1 MDLLDAVSLTK
12 DYGNGRG
19 LFNFSMQLNAGDI
32 VGLIGVNGAGK
43 TTLLNMLAGCIHA
56 DSGKICYEG
65 EEVAI
70 DSLHRKKFGVSV
82 DPNFYEYMT
91 TYENL
96 ESILYLNGITDAER
110 INTEIK
116 GVLNTVGLEGVEKKK
131 IKEFSFGMKPRL
143 GFAQALL
150 NAQTVLLLDE
160 PFVGLDIHGRA
171 MVKDTIRAMA
181 EKREM
186 AVIFSDHNL
195 DEVKSLCN
203 RLIVI
208 KDGVKHYDGDIHIQS
223 AVMLNVDDTDQIDS
237 RYARKLDR
245 HRLVITEENMNEK
258 LHYISSFATILN
270 IEKVIN
276 PLEKLLEEENDE
288 GACRVRTV

>member
-1 MDLLDAVSLTK
+1 MDLLDVASLTK

-19 LFNFSMQLNAGDI
+19 LFDFSMQLNAGDI

-65 EEVAI
+65 EEVAM
-70 DSLHRKKFGVSV
+70 DSPRRKKFGVSV

-116 GVLNTVGLEGVEKKK
+116 GVLSTVGLEGVEKKK
-131 IKEFSFGMKPRL
+131 IKEFSFGMKQRL

-160 PFVGLDIHGRA
+160 PFVGLDIHGRG
-171 MVKDTIRAMA
+171 MVKSLIQEMA
-181 EKREM
+181 EKQKM

-208 KDGVKHYDGDIHIQS
+208 RDGVKHYDGDIHIQS
-223 AVMLNVDDTDQIDS
+223 AVMLNVDDTDKIDS

-258 LHYISSFATILN
+258 LHYISSIATILSV
-270 IEKVIN
+270 EKVIN
-276 PLEKLLEEENDE
+276 PLEKLLEEGNDE
-288 GACRVRTV
+288 DAYTVRAI

>member
-1 MDLLDAVSLTK
+1 MDLLDVTSLTK

-19 LFNFSMQLNAGDI
+19 LFDFSMQLNAGDI

-56 DSGKICYEG
+56 DSGKIGYEG
-65 EEVAI
+65 EEVTM
-70 DSLHRKKFGVSV
+70 DSPCRKKFGISV
-82 DPNFYEYMT
+82 EPNFYEYLT
-91 TYENL
+91 AYENL
-96 ESILYLNGITDAER
+96 ESILYLNGIRRAEEM
-110 INTEIK
+110 NNEIK
-116 GVLNTVGLEGVEKKK
+116 RVLNTVGLEGVEKKK
-131 IKEFSFGMKPRL
+131 IKEFSFGMKQRL

-160 PFVGLDIHGRA
+160 PFVGLDIHGRG
-171 MVKDTIRAMA
+171 MVKSLIREMA
-181 EKREM
+181 KKQKM

-208 KDGVKHYDGDIHIQS
+208 RDGVKHYDGDIHIQS
-223 AVMLNVDDTDQIDS
+223 AALLSVDDAEAIEDGYVRKID
-237 RYARKLDR
+237 K
-245 HRLVITEENMNEK
+245 HRVEVTEENLNEK
-258 LHYISSFATILN
+258 LHHISAVTTISR

-276 PLEKLLEEENDE
+276 PLEKLLEEGNDE
-288 GACRVRTV
+288 DACTVRAI

>member
-1 MDLLDAVSLTK
+1 MDLLDVASLTK

-19 LFNFSMQLNAGDI
+19 LFDFSMQLNAGDI

-65 EEVAI
+65 EEVTT
-70 DSLHRKKFGVSV
+70 DSPCRKKFGISV
-82 DPNFYEYMT
+82 EPNFYEYLT
-91 TYENL
+91 AYENL
-96 ESILYLNGITDAER
+96 ESILYLNGIRRAEEM
-110 INTEIK
+110 NNEIK
-116 GVLNTVGLEGVEKKK
+116 RVLNTVGLEGVEKKK
-131 IKEFSFGMKPRL
+131 IKEFSFGMKQRL

-150 NAQTVLLLDE
+150 NGQTVMLLDE

-181 EKREM
+181 ENRGM

-208 KDGVKHYDGDIHIQS
+208 RDGVKRYDGDIHIQS

-237 RYARKLDR
+237 RYARKLDQ

-258 LHYISSFATILN
+258 LHYISSIATILSV
-270 IEKVIN
+270 EKVIN
-276 PLEKLLEEENDE
+276 PLEKLLEEGNDE
-288 GACRVRTV
+288 DACTVRAI

>member
-1 MDLLDAVSLTK
+1 MDLLDVASLTK

-19 LFNFSMQLNAGDI
+19 LFDFSMQLNAGDI

-43 TTLLNMLAGCIHA
+43 TTLLNMLAGCTHA

-65 EEVAI
+65 EEVTM
-70 DSLHRKKFGVSV
+70 DSPCRKKFGISV
-82 DPNFYEYMT
+82 EPNFYEYLT
-91 TYENL
+91 AYENL
-96 ESILYLNGITDAER
+96 ESILYLNGIRRAEETD
-110 INTEIK
+110 NEIK
-116 GVLNTVGLEGVEKKK
+116 RVLNTVGLEGVEKKK
-131 IKEFSFGMKPRL
+131 IKEFSFGMKQRL

-160 PFVGLDIHGRA
+160 PFVGLDIHGRG
-171 MVKDTIRAMA
+171 MVKSLIQEMA
-181 EKREM
+181 KKQKM

-208 KDGVKHYDGDIHIQS
+208 RDGVKHYDGDIHIQS
-223 AVMLNVDDTDQIDS
+223 AALLSVDDAEAIEDGYVRKID
-237 RYARKLDR
+237 K
-245 HRLVITEENMNEK
+245 HRVEVTEENLNEK
-258 LHYISSFATILN
+258 LHHISAVTTISR

-276 PLEKLLEEENDE
+276 PLEKLLEE
-288 GACRVRTV
+288 

>member
-1 MDLLDAVSLTK
+1 MDLLDVASLTK

-19 LFNFSMQLNAGDI
+19 LFDFSMQLNAGDI

-43 TTLLNMLAGCIHA
+43 TTLLNMLAGSIHA

-65 EEVAI
+65 EEVTM
-70 DSLHRKKFGVSV
+70 DSPCRKKFGISV
-82 DPNFYEYMT
+82 DPNFYEYLT
-91 TYENL
+91 AYENL
-96 ESILYLNGITDAER
+96 ESILYLNGIRRVEETD
-110 INTEIK
+110 NEIK
-116 GVLNTVGLEGVEKKK
+116 RVLNTVGLEGVEKKK
-131 IKEFSFGMKPRL
+131 IKEFSFGMKQRL

-160 PFVGLDIHGRA
+160 PFVGLDIHGRG
-171 MVKDTIRAMA
+171 MVKSLIQEMA
-181 EKREM
+181 KKQKM

-208 KDGVKHYDGDIHIQS
+208 KNGIKQYDGDIHIQS
-223 AVMLNVDDTDQIDS
+223 AALLSVDDAEAIEDGYVRKIDQ
-237 RYARKLDR
+237 
-245 HRLVITEENMNEK
+245 HRVEVTEENLNEK
-258 LHYISSFATILN
+258 LHHISAVTTISR

-276 PLEKLLEEENDE
+276 PLEKLLEEGNDE
-288 GACRVRTV
+288 GTCRVRTV

>member
-1 MDLLDAVSLTK
+1 MDLLDVASLTK

-19 LFNFSMQLNAGDI
+19 LFDFSMQLNAGDI

-65 EEVAI
+65 EEVTM
-70 DSLHRKKFGVSV
+70 DSPRRKKFGVSV
-82 DPNFYEYMT
+82 DPNFYEYLT
-91 TYENL
+91 AYENL
-96 ESILYLNGITDAER
+96 ESILYLNGIRRAEETD
-110 INTEIK
+110 NEIK
-116 GVLNTVGLEGVEKKK
+116 RVLNTVGLEGVEKKK
-131 IKEFSFGMKPRL
+131 IKEFSFGMKQRL

-150 NAQTVLLLDE
+150 NGQTVMLLDE
-160 PFVGLDIHGRA
+160 PFVGLDIHGRG
-171 MVKDTIRAMA
+171 MVKSLIQEMA
-181 EKREM
+181 KKQKM

-208 KDGVKHYDGDIHIQS
+208 RDGVKHYDGDIHIQS
-223 AVMLNVDDTDQIDS
+223 AVMLNVDDTDKIDS
-237 RYARKLDR
+237 RYARKLDQ

-258 LHYISSFATILN
+258 LHYISSVATIVN

-276 PLEKLLEEENDE
+276 PLEKLLEEGNDE
-288 GACRVRTV
+288 DACSVRAI

>member
-131 IKEFSFGMKPRL
+131 IKEFSFGMKQRL

>member
-1 MDLLDAVSLTK
+1 MDLLDVASLTK

-19 LFNFSMQLNAGDI
+19 LFDFSMQLNAGDI

-65 EEVAI
+65 EEVTM
-70 DSLHRKKFGVSV
+70 DSPRRKKFGVSV
-82 DPNFYEYMT
+82 DPNFYEYLT
-91 TYENL
+91 AYENL
-96 ESILYLNGITDAER
+96 ESILYLNGIRRAEETD
-110 INTEIK
+110 NEIK
-116 GVLNTVGLEGVEKKK
+116 RVLNTVGLEGVEKKK
-131 IKEFSFGMKPRL
+131 IKEFSFGMKQRL

-160 PFVGLDIHGRA
+160 PFVGLDIHGRG
-171 MVKDTIRAMA
+171 MVKSLIQEMA
-181 EKREM
+181 KKQKM

-208 KDGVKHYDGDIHIQS
+208 RDGVKHYDGDIHIQS
-223 AVMLNVDDTDQIDS
+223 AVMLNVDDTDKIDS

-258 LHYISSFATILN
+258 LHYISSVATILN

-276 PLEKLLEEENDE
+276 PLEKLLEEGNDE

>member
-1 MDLLDAVSLTK
+1 MDLLDVTSLTK

-19 LFNFSMQLNAGDI
+19 LFDFSMQLNAGDI

-65 EEVAI
+65 EEVTM
-70 DSLHRKKFGVSV
+70 DSPRRKKFGVSV
-82 DPNFYEYMT
+82 DPNFYEYLT
-91 TYENL
+91 AYENL

-110 INTEIK
+110 IDTEIK

-131 IKEFSFGMKPRL
+131 IKEFSFGMKQRL

-160 PFVGLDIHGRA
+160 PFVGLDIHGRG
-171 MVKDTIRAMA
+171 MVKSLIQEMA
-181 EKREM
+181 KKQKM

-208 KDGVKHYDGDIHIQS
+208 RDGVKHYDGDIHIQS
-223 AVMLNVDDTDQIDS
+223 AALLSVDDAEAIEDGYVRKID
-237 RYARKLDR
+237 K
-245 HRLVITEENMNEK
+245 HRVEVTEENLNEK
-258 LHYISSFATILN
+258 LHHISAVTTISR

-276 PLEKLLEEENDE
+276 PLEKLLEE
-288 GACRVRTV
+288 

>member
-65 EEVAI
+65 EEVTM
-70 DSLHRKKFGVSV
+70 DSPFRKKFGVSV

-131 IKEFSFGMKPRL
+131 IKEFSFGMKQRL

-150 NAQTVLLLDE
+150 NGQTVMLLDE

-181 EKREM
+181 ERREM

-208 KDGVKHYDGDIHIQS
+208 RDGVKHYDGDIHIQS

-288 GACRVRTV
+288 GACKVRAV

>member
-1 MDLLDAVSLTK
+1 MDLLDVVSLTK

-19 LFNFSMQLNAGDI
+19 LFDFSMQLNAGDI

-43 TTLLNMLAGCIHA
+43 TTLLNILSGQIHA

-65 EEVAI
+65 EEVTM
-70 DSLHRKKFGVSV
+70 DSPCRKKFGISV
-82 DPNFYEYMT
+82 EPNFYEYLT
-91 TYENL
+91 AYENL
-96 ESILYLNGITDAER
+96 ESILYLNGIRRAEEM
-110 INTEIK
+110 NNEIK
-116 GVLNTVGLEGVEKKK
+116 RVLNTVGLEGVEKKK
-131 IKEFSFGMKPRL
+131 IKEFSFGMKQRL

-160 PFVGLDIHGRA
+160 PFVGLDIHGRG
-171 MVKDTIRAMA
+171 MVKSLIQEMA
-181 EKREM
+181 EKQKM

-208 KDGVKHYDGDIHIQS
+208 RDGVKHYDGDIHIQS
-223 AVMLNVDDTDQIDS
+223 AVMLNVDDTGKIDS
-237 RYARKLDR
+237 RYARKLDQ

-258 LHYISSFATILN
+258 LHYISSIATILN

-276 PLEKLLEEENDE
+276 PLEKLLEEGNDE
-288 GACRVRTV
+288 DACSVRAI

>member
-1 MDLLDAVSLTK
+1 MDLLDVASLTK

-19 LFNFSMQLNAGDI
+19 LFNFSMELEKGDI

-43 TTLLNMLAGCIHA
+43 TTLLNILSGQIHA
-56 DSGKICYEG
+56 DAGEIHYEG
-65 EEVAI
+65 EEVTM
-70 DSLHRKKFGVSV
+70 DSPYRKKFGISV
-82 DPNFYEYMT
+82 DPNFYSYLT
-91 TYENL
+91 AYENL
-96 ESILYLNGITDAER
+96 EALFYLNGIRDSER
-110 INTEIK
+110 IKAEIK
-116 GVLNTVGLEGVEKKK
+116 DVLTIVGLDGAEKKK
-131 IKEFSFGMKPRL
+131 IKEFSFGMKQRL

-150 NAQTVLLLDE
+150 NAQTVMLLDE

-208 KDGVKHYDGDIHIQS
+208 RDGVKHYDGDIHIQS
-223 AVMLNVDDTDQIDS
+223 AVMLNVDDTDKIDS
-237 RYARKLDR
+237 RYARKLDQ

-258 LHYISSFATILN
+258 LHYISSIATILSV
-270 IEKVIN
+270 EKVIN
-276 PLEKLLEEENDE
+276 PLEKLLEEGNDE
-288 GACRVRTV
+288 DACTVRAI

>member
-65 EEVAI
+65 EEVTM
-70 DSLHRKKFGVSV
+70 DSPFRKKFGVSV
-82 DPNFYEYMT
+82 DPNFYAYLT
-91 TYENL
+91 AYENL
-96 ESILYLNGITDAER
+96 ESILYLNGRRRAEEM
-110 INTEIK
+110 NNEIK
-116 GVLNTVGLEGVEKKK
+116 RVLNMVGLEGVEKKK
-131 IKEFSFGMKPRL
+131 IKEFSFGMKQRL

-160 PFVGLDIHGRA
+160 PFVGLDIHGRG
-171 MVKDTIRAMA
+171 MVKSLIQEMA
-181 EKREM
+181 KKREM

-208 KDGVKHYDGDIHIQS
+208 RDGVKHYDGDIHIQS

-288 GACRVRTV
+288 GACKVRTV

>member
-1 MDLLDAVSLTK
+1 MDLLDVVSLTK

-19 LFNFSMQLNAGDI
+19 LFDFSMQLNAGDI

-43 TTLLNMLAGCIHA
+43 TTLLNILSGQIHA

-65 EEVAI
+65 EEVTM
-70 DSLHRKKFGVSV
+70 DSPCRKKFGISV
-82 DPNFYEYMT
+82 EPNFYEYLT
-91 TYENL
+91 AYENL
-96 ESILYLNGITDAER
+96 ESILYLNGIRRAEEM
-110 INTEIK
+110 NNEIK
-116 GVLNTVGLEGVEKKK
+116 RVLNTVGLEGVEKKK
-131 IKEFSFGMKPRL
+131 IKEFSFGMKQRL

-160 PFVGLDIHGRA
+160 PFVGLDIHGRG
-171 MVKDTIRAMA
+171 MVKSLIQEMA
-181 EKREM
+181 KKQKM

-208 KDGVKHYDGDIHIQS
+208 RDGVKHYDGDIHIQS
-223 AVMLNVDDTDQIDS
+223 AALLSVDDAEAIEDGYVRKID
-237 RYARKLDR
+237 K
-245 HRLVITEENMNEK
+245 HRVEVTEENLNEK
-258 LHYISSFATILN
+258 LHHISAVTTISR

-276 PLEKLLEEENDE
+276 PLEKLLEEGNDE
-288 GACRVRTV
+288 GTCRVRTV

>member
-1 MDLLDAVSLTK
+1 MDLLDVASLTK

-19 LFNFSMQLNAGDI
+19 LFDFSMQLNAGDI

-43 TTLLNMLAGCIHA
+43 TTLLNMLAGCTHA

-65 EEVAI
+65 EEVTM
-70 DSLHRKKFGVSV
+70 DSPCRKKFGISV
-82 DPNFYEYMT
+82 EPNFYEYLT
-91 TYENL
+91 AYENL
-96 ESILYLNGITDAER
+96 ESILYLNGIRRAEETD
-110 INTEIK
+110 NEIK
-116 GVLNTVGLEGVEKKK
+116 RVLNTVGLEGVEKKK
-131 IKEFSFGMKPRL
+131 IKEFSFGMKQRL

-160 PFVGLDIHGRA
+160 PFVGLDIHGRGV
-171 MVKDTIRAMA
+171 VKSLIQEMA
-181 EKREM
+181 KKQKM

-208 KDGVKHYDGDIHIQS
+208 RDGVKHYDGDIHIQS
-223 AVMLNVDDTDQIDS
+223 AALLSVDDAEAIEDGYVRKID
-237 RYARKLDR
+237 K
-245 HRLVITEENMNEK
+245 HRVEVTEENLNEK
-258 LHYISSFATILN
+258 LHHISAVTTISR

-276 PLEKLLEEENDE
+276 PLEKLLEE
-288 GACRVRTV
+288 

>member
-65 EEVAI
+65 EEVTM
-70 DSLHRKKFGVSV
+70 DSSCRKKFGISV
-82 DPNFYEYMT
+82 DPNFYSYLT
-91 TYENL
+91 AYENL
-96 ESILYLNGITDAER
+96 EALFYLNGIRDSER
-110 INTEIK
+110 IKAEIK
-116 GVLNTVGLEGVEKKK
+116 DVLTIVGLDGAEKKK
-131 IKEFSFGMKPRL
+131 IKEFSFGMKQRL

-150 NAQTVLLLDE
+150 NAQTVMLLDE

-208 KDGVKHYDGDIHIQS
+208 RDGVKHYDGDIHIQS
-223 AVMLNVDDTDQIDS
+223 AVLLSVDDAEAIEDGYVRKIDN
-237 RYARKLDR
+237 
-245 HRLVITEENMNEK
+245 HRVEITEENLNEK
-258 LHYISSFATILN
+258 LHHISAVTTISR

-276 PLEKLLEEENDE
+276 PLEKLLEEGNDE
-288 GACRVRTV
+288 GTCRVRAI

>member
-19 LFNFSMQLNAGDI
+19 LFDFSMQLNAGDI

-65 EEVAI
+65 EEVAM
-70 DSLHRKKFGVSV
+70 DSPRRKKFGVSV

-131 IKEFSFGMKPRL
+131 IKEFSFGMKQRL

-150 NAQTVLLLDE
+150 NGQTVMLLDE

-181 EKREM
+181 ENRGM

-208 KDGVKHYDGDIHIQS
+208 RDGVKHYDGDIHIQS
-223 AVMLNVDDTDQIDS
+223 AVMLNVDDTDKIDS
-237 RYARKLDR
+237 RYARKLDQ

-258 LHYISSFATILN
+258 LHYISSVATIVN

-276 PLEKLLEEENDE
+276 PLEKLLEEGNDE
-288 GACRVRTV
+288 DACSVRAI

>member
-131 IKEFSFGMKPRL
+131 TKEFSFGMKQRL

>member
-56 DSGKICYEG
+56 DSGKISYEG
-65 EEVAI
+65 EEVTM
-70 DSLHRKKFGVSV
+70 DSSCRKKFGISV
-82 DPNFYEYMT
+82 DPNFYSYLT
-91 TYENL
+91 AYENL
-96 ESILYLNGITDAER
+96 EALFYLNGIRDSER
-110 INTEIK
+110 IKAEIK
-116 GVLNTVGLEGVEKKK
+116 NVLTIVGLDGAEKKK
-131 IKEFSFGMKPRL
+131 IKEFSFGMKQRL

-150 NAQTVLLLDE
+150 NGQTVMLLDE

-181 EKREM
+181 ENRGM

-208 KDGVKHYDGDIHIQS
+208 RDGVKHYDGDIHIQS
-223 AVMLNVDDTDQIDS
+223 AVMLNVDDTDKIDS
-237 RYARKLDR
+237 HYARKLDQ

-258 LHYISSFATILN
+258 LHYISSIATILSV
-270 IEKVIN
+270 EKVIN
-276 PLEKLLEEENDE
+276 PLEKLLEEGNDE
-288 GACRVRTV
+288 DACTVRAI

>member
-1 MDLLDAVSLTK
+1 MDLLNVASLTK

-65 EEVAI
+65 KEVTM
-70 DSLHRKKFGVSV
+70 DSPCRKKFGISV
-82 DPNFYEYMT
+82 EPNFYEYLT
-91 TYENL
+91 AYENL
-96 ESILYLNGITDAER
+96 ESILYLNGIRRAEEM
-110 INTEIK
+110 NNEIK
-116 GVLNTVGLEGVEKKK
+116 RVLNTVGLEGVEKKK
-131 IKEFSFGMKPRL
+131 IKEFSFGMKQRL

-160 PFVGLDIHGRA
+160 PFVGLDIHGRG
-171 MVKDTIRAMA
+171 MVKSLIQEMA
-181 EKREM
+181 EKQKM

-208 KDGVKHYDGDIHIQS
+208 RDGVKHYDGDIHIQS
-223 AVMLNVDDTDQIDS
+223 AALLSVDDAEAIEDG
-237 RYARKLDR
+237 YVRKIDR
-245 HRLVITEENMNEK
+245 HRVEVTEENLNEK
-258 LHYISSFATILN
+258 LHHISAVTTISR

-276 PLEKLLEEENDE
+276 PLEKLLEEGNDE
-288 GACRVRTV
+288 GTCRVRAI